1 MPAASPSEAAELHR
15 ANVARALSCVARS
28 HVVSGGAH
36 LAPTQPRAIVL
47 NDGDEV
53 LLRASAPIGISVAE
67 QFALIET
74 ADGWSARVLAYFYV
88 LAQDRSE
95 IMSYHWHPTG
105 PSSVRTPH
113 LHVGAEIRVGE
124 RWLPK
129 IHIPT
134 GPIALQ
140 DLLILAIEE
149 LGVEPI
155 RDDWRLILDQTR

>member
-1 MPAASPSEAAELHR
+1 M
-15 ANVARALSCVARS
+15 
-28 HVVSGGAH
+28 
-36 LAPTQPRAIVL
+36 
-47 NDGDEV
+47 
-53 LLRASAPIGISVAE
+53 
-67 QFALIET
+67 
-74 ADGWSARVLAYFYV
+74 
-88 LAQDRSE
+88 
-95 IMSYHWHPTG
+95 
-105 PSSVRTPH
+105 RTPH

>member
-1 MPAASPSEAAELHR
+1 M
-15 ANVARALSCVARS
+15 
-28 HVVSGGAH
+28 SGGAY

-53 LLRASAPIGISVAE
+53 LLRASVPIGISVAE
-67 QFALIET
+67 QFALDET

-95 IMSYHWHPTG
+95 ILSYHWHPAG
-105 PSSVRTPH
+105 SSSVRTPH

>member
-1 MPAASPSEAAELHR
+1 MLAGSPAEAAELHR
-15 ANVARALSCVARS
+15 AKVARALSCVARA
-28 HVVSGGAH
+28 HVLSGGAH

-53 LLRASAPIGISVAE
+53 LLRAPTPIGISVAE
-67 QFALIET
+67 QFTLLEAPG
-74 ADGWSARVLAYFYV
+74 GWSARILAYFYV
-88 LAQDRSE
+88 LAQDQSE
-95 IMSYHWHPTG
+95 VLSFHWHPAG
-105 PSSVRTPH
+105 ASSVRTPH

-134 GPIALQ
+134 GAIALQ
-140 DLLILAIEE
+140 DLLMLAIEE